1 MFWRFC
7 LEVICVGLVTAVIG
21 FIITSASMFISQRD
35 FTWKK
40 YNFWWQVALSLF
52 ITGALVHILCQLTG
66 INHWYCDNGVA
77 CKK

>member
-21 FIITSASMFISQRD
+21 FIITSASMFISKRD